1 MNSWTLFEEFVKF
14 ERKHLENSWEYV
26 LKKVIFWKQRM
37 HRRTISDFDLKFRK
51 LEKLQIKLPLE
62 ILAFKLLSNL
72 KLRKQERMLV
82 LGGVNFAYK
91 QKMYKQTKHS
101 LI

>member
-1 MNSWTLFEEFVKF
+1 
-14 ERKHLENSWEYV
+14 
-26 LKKVIFWKQRM
+26 M
-37 HRRTISDFDLKFRK
+37 HRRTVSDFDLKFRK

-62 ILAFKLLSNL
+62 ILSFKLLRNL
-72 KLRKQERMLV
+72 KFRKQERMLV
-82 LGGVNFAYK
+82 LSGVNFAYK